1 MSKFNQENYNSI
13 LYLFSKETGVR
24 TRHKYRKYNVISPKV
39 VLIAALVAVFVTM
52 AAFTYPLFS
61 PLNGDALTLEAEYQ
75 GDGIVCVSVM
85 NHSKRDLEFQPQLKL
100 IKWVTEEEVT
110 PLSNTITFD
119 GLKIAPNSPGTLV
132 IDLSKAY
139 DMDVLERS
147 LVTEWYYLVLT
158 NQNFLFGQ
166 EWKCS
171 VYFGKEDP
179 YQEETP
185 EKLYS
190 MDPKIIERIDED
202 LRYYFEDD
210 FLGFLAANP
219 LHYEYLQK
227 AQEMLLRS
235 GKNIV
240 PLVDAMVMLGPTEDV
255 QLPEDFLRETP
266 PQNSTVQDA
275 FGKLVGATTDEH
287 IKKITY
293 FAPASKVDTGESY
306 EIPILYYAT
315 FERAAMNGVNDC
327 AFIHGQ
333 MVPFEELAPYKV
345 YENETHVCYNVT
357 HLFYTDLRGYVDDII
372 EYRTAT
378 NQHWYMDD
386 AEFARIQAVYDY
398 YTEHGNLMT
407 WDEFIERR
415 GNCAIHQKPDIKEFP
430 ICGLDGYYIVSDLDI
445 MQVKISIHVKGGE
458 TVYEEIF
465 VPASTDSQWSA
476 YGYEMGEAVAAQKAI
491 DALSPGEYVIDVTVY
506 LDAETSPVRDL
517 WTCIFTVE

>member
-1 MSKFNQENYNSI
+1 MSKFNQETYNSI
-13 LYLFSKETGVR
+13 LYLFSQETGVP
-24 TRHKYRKYNVISPKV
+24 TRHMYRKYNVVSPRTVLILV
-39 VLIAALVAVFVTM
+39 VLLVFVTM

-75 GDGIVCVSVM
+75 GNGIVSVSVM
-85 NHSKRDLEFQPQLKL
+85 NHSKRALEFQPQLKL
-100 IKWVTEEEVT
+100 VKWVTEEEVT
-110 PLSNTITFD
+110 PLSDEITFD
-119 GLKIAPNSPGTLV
+119 GLKIAPNSPGTLM

-139 DMDVLERS
+139 DMDKLEES
-147 LVTEWYYLVLT
+147 LISEWYYLVLT

-190 MDPKIIERIDED
+190 MDPRIIERIDED
-202 LRYYFEDD
+202 FRYYFEDD

-227 AQEMLLRS
+227 VQEMLLRS

-240 PLVDAMVMLGPTEDV
+240 PLVDAMVMVGPSEDV

-287 IKKITY
+287 IKKISY
-293 FAPASKVDTGESY
+293 FAPVSEVDTGESY
-306 EIPILYYAT
+306 EIPLLYYAT
-315 FERAAMNGVNDC
+315 FERLAMTGANDC

-333 MVPFEELAPYKV
+333 MVTFEELAPYKV
-345 YENETHVCYNVT
+345 YENETHICYNVT

-378 NQHWYMDD
+378 DQHWYMDD
-386 AEFARIQAVYDY
+386 EEFARIQAVYDY

-407 WDEFIERR
+407 WEEFIKRR
-415 GNCAIHQKPDIKEFP
+415 GNCALHEKFEGQVFPD
-430 ICGLDGYYIVSDLDI
+430 CGLAGYYIVSDQDI
-445 MQVKISIHVKGGE
+445 EKVEITVCVQDGE
-458 TVYEEIF
+458 KVYEGTFI
-465 VPASTDSQWSA
+465 PNSTDSQWSA
-476 YGYEMGEAVAAQKAI
+476 YGYELSEAVEAEDAI
-491 DALSPGEYVIDVTVY
+491 RALPAGTYVIEVTVH
-506 LDAETSPVRDL
+506 LNAELNAKRSL
-517 WTCIFTVE
+517 WECVFTVE

>member
-1 MSKFNQENYNSI
+1 MSTFNQENYNSI
-13 LYLFSKETGVR
+13 LYQFSKQTGVR
-24 TRHKYRKYNVISPKV
+24 TRHKYRKYSVISPKTVLVLIV
-39 VLIAALVAVFVTM
+39 VLVFLTT

-61 PLNGDALTLEAEYQ
+61 PLNGDALTLEGEYL
-75 GDGIVCVSVM
+75 GNGVISVSVM
-85 NHSKRDLEFQPQLKL
+85 NHSKRNLEFQPQLKL
-100 IKWVTEEEVT
+100 VKWVTDEEVV
-110 PLSNTITFD
+110 PISDEITFD
-119 GLKIAPNSPGTLV
+119 GLKIAANSPGTLT
-132 IDLSKAY
+132 IDISKGY
-139 DMDVLERS
+139 DIDALEAS
-147 LVTEWYYLVLT
+147 LISEWYYLVLT
-158 NQNFLFGQ
+158 NQNFLYGQ

-171 VYFGKEDP
+171 IYFGQEDP

-190 MDPKIIERIDED
+190 MDPKIIENIDED

-227 AQEMLLRS
+227 VQEMLLRS

-240 PLVDAMVMLGPTEDV
+240 PLVDAMVMLGADENV
-255 QLPEDFLRETP
+255 KLPDDFLRETP

-287 IKKITY
+287 VKKICY
-293 FAPASKVDTGESY
+293 YAPASATDTGESY
-306 EIPILYYAT
+306 EIPLLYYAT
-315 FERAAMNGVNDC
+315 FVRAAMKGENDC

-333 MVPFEELAPYKV
+333 MVTFEELAPYKV
-345 YENETHVCYNVT
+345 YENDTHVCYNVT

-386 AEFARIQAVYDY
+386 AEFAQIQEVYDY
-398 YTEHGNLMT
+398 CTEQGVLMT
-407 WDEFIERR
+407 WEEFIERR
-415 GNCAIHQKPDIKEFP
+415 GNCAMHQKPGIEEFP
-430 ICGLDGYYIVSDLDI
+430 KCTLGGYYIVSDLDI
-445 MQVKISIHVKGGE
+445 QQVEVTIRTNDGE
-458 TVYEEIF
+458 LVYTEKFI
-465 VPASTDSQWSA
+465 PYSTQSQWSA

-491 DALSPGEYVIDVTVY
+491 DALSPGKYVIKVTVY

-517 WTCIFTVE
+517 WTCIFTIE

>member
-13 LYLFSKETGVR
+13 LYRFSKETGVR
-24 TRHKYRKYNVISPKV
+24 TRHKYRKFKVISPKA

-61 PLNGDALTLEAEYQ
+61 PLSGDALTLDGEYL
-75 GDGIVCVSVM
+75 GNGIVSVSVM
-85 NHSKRDLEFQPQLKL
+85 NHSRRQLEFEPQLKL
-100 IKWVTEEEVT
+100 IKWVTEEEMT
-110 PLSNTITFD
+110 PLSDEITFN
-119 GLKIAPNSPGTLV
+119 GLKVAPKSKGTLV

-139 DMDVLERS
+139 DMELLEES
-147 LVTEWYYLVLT
+147 LIAEWYYLVLT
-158 NQNFLFGQ
+158 NQNFLYGQ

-171 VYFGKEDP
+171 IYFGREDP

-185 EKLYS
+185 KKLYS

-210 FLGFLAANP
+210 FIGFLAANP

-227 AQEMLLRS
+227 VQEKLMRS

-240 PLVDAMVMLGPTEDV
+240 PLVDAMVMLGADESME
-255 QLPEDFLRETP
+255 LPEDFVRETP

-275 FGKLVGATTDEH
+275 FGKLVGSTTDEH
-287 IKKITY
+287 VMKICY
-293 FAPASKVDTGESY
+293 YAPAAATDTGESY
-306 EIPILYYAT
+306 EIPLLYYAT
-315 FERAAMNGVNDC
+315 FERMAMTGENDC

-333 MVPFEELAPYKV
+333 MVTFEELAPYKV
-345 YENETHVCYNVT
+345 YENETHMCYNVT

-378 NQHWYMDD
+378 DQHWYMDD
-386 AEFARIQAVYDY
+386 AEFAKIQAVYDY
-398 YTEHGNLMT
+398 CTKQGVFMT
-407 WDEFIERR
+407 WEEFIERR
-415 GNCAIHQKPDIKEFP
+415 GNCSWHEKADIEEFP
-430 ICGLDGYYIVSDLDI
+430 ACTLGGYYIVSDRDI
-445 MQVKISIHVKGGE
+445 LQVEVTIRTYGGE
-458 TVYEEIF
+458 QVYKEMF
-465 VPASTDSQWSA
+465 TPYSTQSQWGA

-491 DALSPGEYVIDVTVY
+491 DALEPGKYEINVTVY

-517 WTCIFTVE
+517 WSCLFTVE

>member
-1 MSKFNQENYNSI
+1 MRKFSQENYNSI

-24 TRHKYRKYNVISPKV
+24 TRHKYRKFSVISPKA

-61 PLNGDALTLEAEYQ
+61 PLNGDALSLEGEYL
-75 GDGIVCVSVM
+75 GNGIVSVSVM
-85 NHSKRDLEFQPQLKL
+85 NHSKRHLAFQPQLKL
-100 IKWVTEEEVT
+100 VKWVTEEEVT
-110 PLSNTITFD
+110 PVSDIIDFT
-119 GLKIAPNSPGTLV
+119 GLDVAPNSKGTLL

-139 DMDVLERS
+139 DMETLEQS
-147 LVTEWYYLVLT
+147 LIAEWYYLVLT
-158 NQNFLFGQ
+158 NQNFIYGQ

-171 VYFGKEDP
+171 IYFGREDP

-190 MDPKIIERIDED
+190 MDPKIIERIDEE

-227 AQEMLLRS
+227 VQEKLLRS

-240 PLVDAMVMLGPTEDV
+240 PLVDAMVMLGASEELE
-255 QLPEDFLRETP
+255 LPEDFLRENP
-266 PQNSTVQDA
+266 PQYSTVQDA
-275 FGKLVGATTDEH
+275 FGKLVGTTTDEH
-287 IKKITY
+287 ILKISY
-293 FAPASKVDTGESY
+293 YAPASKEDTGESY
-306 EIPILYYAT
+306 EIPLLYYAT
-315 FERAAMNGVNDC
+315 FEQAAMTGEDDC

-333 MVPFEELAPYKV
+333 MVTFEELAPYKV

-378 NQHWYMDD
+378 DQHWYMDD

-407 WDEFIERR
+407 WEEFIERR
-415 GNCAIHQKPDIKEFP
+415 GNCKMHEKPDIEKFP
-430 ICGLDGYYIVSDLDI
+430 ACTLGGYYIVSDLDI
-445 MQVKISIHVKGGE
+445 EQVEISIHTNDGE
-458 TVYEEIF
+458 MVYEEKF
-465 VPASTDSQWSA
+465 FPYSTESKWSA
-476 YGYEMGEAVAAQKAI
+476 YGYELGEAVAAQKAI
-491 DALSPGEYVIDVTVY
+491 DALDPGKYVINVTVY

-517 WTCIFTVE
+517 WTCVFTVE

>member
-1 MSKFNQENYNSI
+1 MSTFNQENYNSI
-13 LYLFSKETGVR
+13 LYLFSKETGVP
-24 TRHKYRKYNVISPKV
+24 TRHKYRKYNVISPKTVLILV
-39 VLIAALVAVFVTM
+39 VLLVFVTM

-61 PLNGDALTLEAEYQ
+61 PLNGDAVTLEGEYL
-75 GDGIVCVSVM
+75 GNGIVSVSVM
-85 NHSKRDLEFQPQLKL
+85 NHSKRYLEFQPQLKL
-100 IKWVTEEEVT
+100 VKWVTEEEVA
-110 PLSNTITFD
+110 PVSDNITFD

-132 IDLSKAY
+132 INLSEAY
-139 DMDVLERS
+139 DMDMLEES
-147 LVTEWYYLVLT
+147 LISEWYYLVLT

-171 VYFGKEDP
+171 VYFGQDDP

-240 PLVDAMVMLGPTEDV
+240 PLVDAMVMLGLSEDV
-255 QLPEDFLRETP
+255 ELPEDFLRETP

-287 IKKITY
+287 IKKISY
-293 FAPASKVDTGESY
+293 YAPVSEFDNGTSY
-306 EIPILYYAT
+306 EIPLLYYAT
-315 FERAAMNGVNDC
+315 FERAAMTGNNDC

-333 MVPFEELAPYKV
+333 MVSFEDLAPYEV
-345 YENETHVCYNVT
+345 YENEMYVCYNVT

-372 EYRTAT
+372 EYRIAT
-378 NQHWYMDD
+378 DQDYYMDEQ
-386 AEFARIQAVYDY
+386 EFSRIQTVYSY
-398 YTEHGNLMT
+398 YSEHGNLMT
-407 WDEFIERR
+407 WDEYIMRR
-415 GNCAIHQKPDIKEFP
+415 GNCALHQKFESQEFP
-430 ICGLDGYYIVSDLDI
+430 DCGLAGYYIVSDLDI
-445 MQVKISIHVKGGE
+445 DNVQITVRVQDGE
-458 TVYEEIF
+458 KVYEGTF
-465 VPASTDSQWSA
+465 VPNSTDSQWSA
-476 YGYEMGEAVAAQKAI
+476 YGYELSEAVEAQNAI
-491 DALSPGEYVIDVTVY
+491 DSLNPGTYVIDVTVH
-506 LDAETSPVRDL
+506 LDAELNAVRSL
-517 WTCIFTVE
+517 WECVFTVE

>member
-1 MSKFNQENYNSI
+1 MSRFNQENYNSI
-13 LYLFSKETGVR
+13 LHLFTMKTGVPTQHR
-24 TRHKYRKYNVISPKV
+24 YRNTRCAPPKV
-39 VLIAALVAVFVTM
+39 VFAVAAVLIFVTM

-61 PLNGDALTLEAEYQ
+61 PLRGDALTLQANYE
-75 GDGIVCVSVM
+75 GDGIVSIQVT
-85 NHSKRDLEFQPQLKL
+85 NHAKRDLEFQPQIKL
-100 IKWVTEEEVT
+100 GKWITDEEILPVSDE
-110 PLSNTITFD
+110 IAFD
-119 GLKIAPNSPGTLV
+119 GLKIDGNSVSTLV

-139 DMDVLERS
+139 DIAMLEES
-147 LVTEWYYLVLT
+147 KVSEWYYLILT
-158 NQNFLFGQ
+158 NQNFIFGQ

-227 AQEMLLRS
+227 VQEKLLRS

-240 PLVDAMVMLGPTEDV
+240 PLVDAMVMLGAPEEV
-255 QLPEDFLRETP
+255 ELPEDFLRETP

-287 IKKITY
+287 VKKICY
-293 FAPASKVDTGESY
+293 FAPAAATDTGESY
-306 EIPILYYAT
+306 EIPLLYYAS
-315 FERAAMNGVNDC
+315 FERLAMTGENDC

-333 MVPFEELAPYKV
+333 MVSFEELAPYQV

-386 AEFARIQAVYDY
+386 AEFARIQAAYDY
-398 YTEHGNLMT
+398 CIEQGTLMT
-407 WDEFIERR
+407 WGEFIERR
-415 GNCAIHQKPDIKEFP
+415 GNCKLHQKPDTGDFP
-430 ICGLDGYYIVSDLDI
+430 ECGLGAYYIVSDLDI
-445 MQVKISIHVKGGE
+445 QQLEITIRNEDGE
-458 TVYEEIF
+458 MMYNEIV
-465 VPASTDSQWSA
+465 VPESTESQWSA
-476 YGYEMGEAVAAQKAI
+476 YGYELSEAREAQAAI
-491 DALSPGEYVIDVTVY
+491 DVLAAGRYSIAIKVY
-506 LDAETSPVRDL
+506 LIGRDDVIHPL
-517 WTCIFTVE
+517 IEWAFEIA